1 MTCNYQKNKRL
12 RQINK
17 LEMIIAR
24 NESYVAYYDMIIRE
38 GRATEH
44 TYESRE
50 LNIQFLEKM
59 RAELNRLESE

>member
-1 MTCNYQKNKRL
+1 MICNYQKNKIKRD
-12 RQINK
+12 IAK
-17 LEMIIAR
+17 VKKIIAR

-38 GRATEH
+38 GKATEH
-44 TYESRE
+44 THESRE